1 MGLQIN
7 VYDDAYA
14 KYLPD
19 DIVRFINENAP
30 FPLSFKIVYENWLTL
45 GEDDDAITKFIKA
58 IFLEDAHLL
67 YGDDYPFETAFY
79 VKN

>member
-7 VYDDAYA
+7 VYDDSYA

-19 DIVRFINENAP
+19 DVVRFINENAP
-30 FPLSFKIVYENWLTL
+30 FPLSFKMVYENWLVL
-45 GEDDDAITKFIKA
+45 GESDKKIIQFIKA
-58 IFLEDAHLL
+58 IFLEDAQMT

-79 VKN
+79 LKS